1 MGLQRRPL
9 ELALTLRLARQTLAA
24 LEPAGTEL
32 RDRSPASPP
41 TAASAR
47 NNLFRGLS
55 WAVATHPNA
64 NGCPASDPNCPL
76 PHPLAH
82 VWMSSDASWDVTTQ
96 CDEKGYSVIAAEFSN
111 SLLYKLWIFDDLF
124 CTL

>member
-1 MGLQRRPL
+1 MGLQL
-9 ELALTLRLARQTLAA
+9 ELALTLRLSRLTLAV
-24 LEPAGTEL
+24 LEPAGSELRL
-32 RDRSPASPP
+32 RDRSPASSP

-47 NNLFRGLS
+47 QHLFRGLS

-76 PHPLAH
+76 PYQLAH
-82 VWMSSDASWDVTTQ
+82 VWMSSDACWDVTTQ

-111 SLLYKLWIFDDLF
+111 PLLYK
-124 CTL
+124 